1 MPITESLF
9 EGVIVMF
16 VTIAIATVLKRFNV
30 LKKDDSLLLSKIVI
44 KITLPALIF
53 YSLANTVFNPE
64 YLIMAA
70 SMAAIELCMMMI
82 AWAVAKV
89 LNFDKG
95 KTGALILVSAFGMT
109 SMLGYPLIQQIFP
122 HSKIA
127 IEEAV
132 ITSEFGVGFLLFILG
147 PFIAMYYG
155 DSEIKRGDIFK
166 FAKQFFT
173 SPIFIALVLGI
184 VFSFIGISRGNPIY
198 RTALHVFKYA
208 GNANFLMVTF
218 TVGLILEFK
227 QIKTAYVFIIIAL
240 FLKLFLKPVLAILIT
255 SHDSFTPMMSQ
266 IILIETALPSAI
278 LSAVFAKQYNCRPDL
293 VSMAIMATLVVSLIS
308 ISLLFVA
315 FF

>member
-16 VTIAIATVLKRFNV
+16 VTIAIATILKRVNV

-70 SMAAIELCMMMI
+70 SMAVIELCMMMI
-82 AWAVAKV
+82 AWAVSKV
-89 LNFDKG
+89 LRFDKG
-95 KTGALILVSAFGMT
+95 KTGALILVSSFGMT

-122 HSKIA
+122 HSKMA

-147 PFIAMYYG
+147 PFIAMYFG
-155 DSEIKRGDIFK
+155 DSDIKKGDIFK
-166 FAKQFFT
+166 FSRQFFT
-173 SPIFIALVLGI
+173 SPIFIALILGI
-184 VFSFIGISRGNPIY
+184 VFSFIGISRSNGVY
-198 RTALHVFKYA
+198 RTTLHVLKYA
-208 GNANFLMVTF
+208 GDANFLMVTF

-227 QIKTAYVFIIIAL
+227 QIKTAYLFLLIAI
-240 FLKLFLKPVLAILIT
+240 FLKLILKPVLAILIT
-255 SHDSFTPMMSQ
+255 SHDGFTPMMSQ

-278 LSAVFAKQYNCRPDL
+278 LSAVFAKHYNCRPDL
-293 VSMAIMATLVVSLIS
+293 VSMAIMVTLVVSLVS